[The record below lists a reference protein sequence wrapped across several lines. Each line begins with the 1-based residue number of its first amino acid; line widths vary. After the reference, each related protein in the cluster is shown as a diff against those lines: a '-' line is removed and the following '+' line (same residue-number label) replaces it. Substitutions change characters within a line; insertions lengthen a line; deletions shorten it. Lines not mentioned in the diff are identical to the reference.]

1 MPSLLPLSPFFY
13 CHPEPL
19 FYCHPERSEG
29 SLGAYAPRDDKKES
43 LGITLRKMSSR
54 APFFYGNSF
63 IISSSLFLSCIYVP
77 PVEVSSLNSLLVH
90 HLTLSG

>member
-43 LGITLRKMSSR
+43 LGITLRKMSPRTPFLLSPR
-54 APFFYGNSF
+54 AKRGVSTHNALQTNCVALFY
-63 IISSSLFLSCIYVP
+63 
-77 PVEVSSLNSLLVH
+77 
-90 HLTLSG
+90 